1 MNKFG
6 FKQILTMVL
15 LSALWLAPAAFA
27 ERRFTPN
34 FAEKIFVVKSFLRTE
49 LYFGTMKADGS
60 PVTEDEWQKFLA
72 EEVTPRF
79 PGGFTV
85 LTGYGQF
92 RDSDGKIV
100 RENSFVLILLYPLKM
115 RKSSNRKIEQFRRA
129 YKKTFQQ
136 QSVMRM
142 DYQQVVRVSF

>member
-6 FKQILTMVL
+6 FKQILTCVL
-15 LSALWLAPAAFA
+15 LSALWLAPATFAEQSFTLNFA
-27 ERRFTPN
+27 ER
-34 FAEKIFVVKSFLRTE
+34 IFVSKPFLRTE
-49 LYFGTMKADGS
+49 LYFGTAKADGS
-60 PVTEDEWQKFLA
+60 TVTEDEWQKFLA

-92 RDSDGKIV
+92 RDSGGKIV

-115 RKSSNRKIEQFRRA
+115 RKSSSRKIELIRRA
-129 YKKTFQQ
+129 YKKTFNQ
-136 QSVMRM
+136 QSVMRV
-142 DYQQVVRVSF
+142 DYQQAARVSF

>member
-15 LSALWLAPAAFA
+15 LPAFWLAPVAFA

-34 FAEKIFVVKSFLRTE
+34 FAGNIFVAKSFLRTE
-49 LYFGTMKADGS
+49 LYFGTMKTDGT

-79 PGGFTV
+79 PDGFTV

-92 RDSDGKIV
+92 RDSGGKIV
-100 RENSFVLILLYPLKM
+100 RENSFVLILLYPWKM
-115 RKSSNRKIEQFRRA
+115 RKSSSRKIEQIRRA

-136 QSVMRM
+136 QSVMRV
-142 DYQQVVRVSF
+142 DYQQAARVSF